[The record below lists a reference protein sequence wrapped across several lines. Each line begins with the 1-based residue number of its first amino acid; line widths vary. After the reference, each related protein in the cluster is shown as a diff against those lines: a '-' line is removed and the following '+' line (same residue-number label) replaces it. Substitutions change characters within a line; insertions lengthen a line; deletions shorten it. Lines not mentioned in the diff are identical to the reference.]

1 MCMKFLNPCND
12 VAFKKIFG
20 SEEHKSVT
28 ISFLNSI
35 LELTGNKTIVS
46 IDFLNTEQL
55 PLANEKKDNILDLIC
70 IDQAGTRYIV
80 EMQVRGVR
88 EFGKRMVFYGAKT
101 YSMQLGKGK
110 PYPELMPVV
119 VLSLVGFT
127 MFSNKK
133 KYKSIHKILD
143 IETHE
148 NDLEE
153 LTFVFVEL
161 PKFHKKEQELTT
173 TEDKWLYF
181 VKEIKKQNYIP
192 AALDEEE
199 LIEACGVAE
208 KMSWSEQELSDYE
221 DAFVRATDQQGEIE
235 LAEEGGEKRGKQK
248 GLQEGIQE
256 GRKDGEINAKRTVAQ
271 QMLQSSIYTVAEIVR
286 ITGLSEEEVVLLKK

>member
-1 MCMKFLNPCND
+1 MKFLNPCND